1 MRKTVSVLSAALLA
15 AAFAAPA
22 AAELKVGVIDTVHLL
37 RTAPQIQSAEVKI
50 KAEFQKREDDL
61 KAERKKIDEDIVRFR
76 READTMSPQ
85 QRTGAQNDLNTR
97 ATNFDIKQREFN
109 EQFQARN
116 NELQRDVRIKMKRA
130 IEEVAKEKGLDLV
143 LQDAAFFASSL
154 DVTALIIEKLKTYG
168 TTPEPAGKD
177 KKGDKKGDKKK

>member
-1 MRKTVSVLSAALLA
+1 MRKTVSVISAALLA

-22 AAELKVGVIDTVHLL
+22 AAEIKVGVIDTVQLL
-37 RTAPQIQSAEVKI
+37 RSAPQIQAAEGKI

-61 KAERKKIDEDIVRFR
+61 KAERKKLDDDIGRFR

-85 QRTGAQNDLNTR
+85 QRTSAQNDLNTR

-109 EQFQARN
+109 EQFQSRN

-130 IEEVAKEKGLDLV
+130 IEEVAREKGLDLV
-143 LQDAAFFASSL
+143 LQDAAYFSSAL
-154 DVTALIIEKLKTYG
+154 DVTAAIIDKLKGYG
-168 TTPEPAGKD
+168 TAPEPGAKA
-177 KKGDKKGDKKK
+177 DKKGDKKK

>member
-1 MRKTVSVLSAALLA
+1 VA
-15 AAFAAPA
+15 AAQ
-22 AAELKVGVIDTVHLL
+22 LL
-37 RTAPQIQSAEVKI
+37 RSAPQIQAAEGKI

-61 KAERKKIDEDIVRFR
+61 KAERKKLDDDIGRFR

-97 ATNFDIKQREFN
+97 ATNLDIKQREFS

-116 NELQRDVRIKMKRA
+116 GELQRDVRVKMKRA

-143 LQDAAFFASSL
+143 LQDAAYFAPSL
-154 DVTALIIEKLKTYG
+154 DVTAAIIDKLKSYG
-168 TTPEPAGKD
+168 TAPEPAA
-177 KKGDKKGDKKK
+177 KGEKKKK